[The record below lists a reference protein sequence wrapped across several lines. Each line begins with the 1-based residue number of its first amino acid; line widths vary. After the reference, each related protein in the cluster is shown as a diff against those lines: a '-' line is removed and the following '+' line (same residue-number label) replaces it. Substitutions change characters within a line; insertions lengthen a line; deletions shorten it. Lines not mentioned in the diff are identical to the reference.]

1 MDLDVTPFTITISV
15 RDCWILPMIQIARA
29 VADISA
35 TLQRLS
41 LEQTEM
47 IMKDGIAYVLIDFEE
62 ESDWALRLHTN
73 EFFIN

>member
-1 MDLDVTPFTITISV
+1 
-15 RDCWILPMIQIARA
+15 MIQIARA